1 MEIIYLYSS
10 TPWLWYQHGKQN
22 KPTKQK
28 KMDVTSTLKRYPQ
41 PPFVSED
48 TRAIMVVI
56 SRLTQ
61 LLNEKARS
69 VISNQT
75 NPLYSLC
82 HSNKIIIEQYHC
94 LEWGLSRAKVSQSS
108 LDNNSFPG
116 SARIV
121 PFTVIPQLD
130 KASRTIIIISRSM
143 TTWNITYELPL
154 SLLCNKITVGVLS

>member
-10 TPWLWYQHGKQN
+10 TPWALVSTWK
-22 KPTKQK
+22 TKQTDK
-28 KMDVTSTLKRYPQ
+28 TEKMDVTGTLKKYPQ

-94 LEWGLSRAKVSQSS
+94 LE
-108 LDNNSFPG
+108 
-116 SARIV
+116 
-121 PFTVIPQLD
+121 
-130 KASRTIIIISRSM
+130 
-143 TTWNITYELPL
+143 
-154 SLLCNKITVGVLS
+154 

>member
-1 MEIIYLYSS
+1 MLLWARLAQYMVVSIGRRVQLFCSS
-10 TPWLWYQHGKQN
+10 WKSFICTVLHPGLWYQHGKQN

-28 KMDVTSTLKRYPQ
+28 KMDVTGTLKKYAQ

-94 LEWGLSRAKVSQSS
+94 LE
-108 LDNNSFPG
+108 
-116 SARIV
+116 
-121 PFTVIPQLD
+121 
-130 KASRTIIIISRSM
+130 
-143 TTWNITYELPL
+143 
-154 SLLCNKITVGVLS
+154 